1 MPAFFMPRR
10 LFISLI
16 RPLSD
21 SGGSMEELTSQ
32 NMILWFFLACF
43 LISISLMGWLLSPF
57 YSIIVLGAVVAG
69 AFYPVFRLLAAHSKI
84 SPGIASLLTCL
95 LIFFILFVPIVF
107 FVGVLTQEAYELIQ
121 LARSPALSGFINT
134 HFTNSA
140 LLERI
145 NPVLANFDIAITGD
159 DLNKTISDIGRAVG
173 LFLYDQARAIASNTL
188 SFLSSFF
195 LMLLVI
201 FFLLIDGPRLVK
213 FLIDLSPL
221 PEAQDAQLI
230 GKFND
235 MAGAILIGNGLCGLI
250 QGAAGGMLFWA
261 FGLQSAFLW
270 GVIMALLAFLPII
283 GIGAVFIPT
292 VIFLFLKGRLGASL
306 FFLVFYLLL
315 SGGVE
320 YVLKPKVV
328 GKRVQMHTL
337 VVFLSI
343 IGGLN
348 IFGILGI
355 IYGPLIATAFLTL
368 TDIYLTSYQNL
379 IERSQP

>member
-1 MPAFFMPRR
+1 
-10 LFISLI
+10 
-16 RPLSD
+16 
-21 SGGSMEELTSQ
+21 MEDRTSQ

-43 LISISLMGWLLSPF
+43 ILSMSLMGWLLSPF
-57 YSIIVLGAVVAG
+57 FSIIVLGAVVAG
-69 AFYPVFRLLAAHSKI
+69 AFYPVYRFTASRARIKPGLASF
-84 SPGIASLLTCL
+84 LTCL

-107 FVGVLTQEAYELIQ
+107 FVGVLAQEAYELVQ
-121 LARSPALSGFINT
+121 LARSKALSTFINT

-145 NPVLANFDIAITGD
+145 NPLLANVDIVLTGEE
-159 DLNKTISDIGRAVG
+159 LNKTISDIGRAVG

-188 SFLSSFF
+188 SFLASFF

-201 FFLLIDGPRLVK
+201 FFLLVDGPRLVQ

-221 PEAQDAQLI
+221 PEDQDTQLI
-230 GKFND
+230 NKFQD
-235 MAGAILIGNGLCGLI
+235 MAGAILVGNGLCGVI
-250 QGAAGGMLFWA
+250 QGTAGGLVFWL

-283 GIGAVFIPT
+283 GIGVVFIPT
-292 VIFLFLKGRLGASL
+292 VIFLFLKGQIGAGI
-306 FFLVFYLLL
+306 FFLVFYVLL

-320 YVLKPKVV
+320 YLLKPRLV

-337 VVFLSI
+337 MVFLAI
-343 IGGLN
+343 IGGLK

-368 TDIYLTSYQNL
+368 TDIYHASYQKL
-379 IERSQP
+379 IEPSQP